1 MEIIAELE
9 PDKRGPYAGAAGYF
23 SFTGNMDMAIAI
35 RTMVK
40 KKGIVYVQSGCGIV
54 YDSVPEREYEE
65 TMNKALAQLKAI
77 NQAESIDRINGVSHA
92 VID

>member
-1 MEIIAELE
+1 
-9 PDKRGPYAGAAGYF
+9 
-23 SFTGNMDMAIAI
+23 MDTAIAI
-35 RTMVK
+35 RT
-40 KKGIVYVQSGCGIV
+40 IVMTNGVAYTQAGGGIV
-54 YDSVPEREYEE
+54 YDSVPAREYEE